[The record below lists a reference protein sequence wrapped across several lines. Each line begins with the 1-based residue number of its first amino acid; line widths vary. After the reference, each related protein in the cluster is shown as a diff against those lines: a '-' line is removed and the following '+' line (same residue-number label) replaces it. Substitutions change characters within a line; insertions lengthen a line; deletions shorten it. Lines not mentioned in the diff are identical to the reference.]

1 MFKQN
6 FFRSL
11 LAAAFV
17 FAGASLFAVPAQL
30 QTSNFELQTSED
42 QMITLTAGTAVN
54 VSLNEAIDAESV
66 SVSNSLDFFV
76 RSNVTVNGQV
86 VIAAGATATGWVK
99 NVKRNANGKSYEIT
113 ITVENAQ
120 AVDGQMINLRSI
132 PHIINAA
139 PNSAQANIGA
149 NISARVLNDTKI
161 NA

>member
-6 FFRSL
+6 FFRTL
-11 LAAAFV
+11 FAAAFV
-17 FAGASLFAVPAQL
+17 FAGASLFAVPARTLIASQAM
-30 QTSNFELQTSED
+30 D
-42 QMITLTAGTAVN
+42 QMITLTAGTVVN
-54 VSLNEAIDAESV
+54 VSLNESIDAESV
-66 SVSNSLDFFV
+66 SVGNALDFFV

-149 NISARVLNDTKI
+149 NISARVLNDTRI